1 MARPIDCA
9 ARDVALRYA
18 DYLRTGLARAQ
29 LSCSTL
35 ARQVGLPENKLQRIA
50 RGLGGPPKDANV
62 QQKIERVLGQNFD
75 PQASARINTL
85 LPELAANGAD
95 WADGRTRQR
104 EIEHAVEVAR
114 RDLAALLGVRP
125 GQVKI
130 RVDL

>member
-1 MARPIDCA
+1 MARPIDRA

-18 DYLRTGLARAQ
+18 DYLRTGLASVQ

-35 ARQVGLPENKLQRIA
+35 ARQVGLPENKMQRIA
-50 RGLGGPPKDANV
+50 RGQGGPPKDANV

-75 PQASARINTL
+75 PQTSARIDAPP
-85 LPELAANGAD
+85 PELAVDGAD
-95 WADGRTRQR
+95 WAGGRTRQR

-114 RDLAALLGVRP
+114 RDLASLIGVRP